1 DALKAA
7 VDTAKGTA
15 QTLVNALP
23 DSESATQSLLQGRL
37 DLLTT
42 TVPAVNDTDSN
53 NEIDP
58 VTLATIN
65 EDQSFI
71 VSKAD
76 LLAKALNPNATITN
90 LSSADGTFTDNGN
103 GTWTFTPKAN
113 YAGNAQFTYKIDG
126 VNASANFTITAV
138 ADAVN
143 ITLKQDIW
151 DNSASGGATGTVPLQ
166 TPPPSTGLIFKK
178 YTNILESAY
187 VGDSTSA
194 ENLRAAFK
202 ANILEGKMEATTP
215 TEQGREL
222 TVSGG
227 ITQRN
232 GVSFTGLI
240 YLEAGKQYSFKGYSD
255 DGMHIE
261 LGGQVLVTTTGDA
274 YGNYGPTANNAK
286 IPNVSV
292 FTPAQSGYYTLEAYF
307 TNMNNTGSYSI
318 DILER
323 QNGATT
329 WPTTGKPLTSDNY
342 SIYGT
347 AEELMSLGANVGTF
361 VPNTTGKNDGGYFS
375 AEAVDNGL
383 KDTLIKLAGIQV
395 DLIDTDGSETVTALV
410 MGDIPVGAILTDG
423 THTFTASNGNT
434 SVSIKD
440 WALDKLS
447 IQPPLGYTGTFN
459 LKVSATTFEGSNGDT
474 KVTDKDMPVTVID
487 FNSGTGGLD
496 PNLKTSND
504 LFTKGTTGNDLLNAP
519 TVAADVRKVNVSI
532 NGETGQNTPW
542 AISFAGGKSGISIT
556 KAVIDL
562 NTSVNAD
569 VHFGASGDFL
579 GPTKTGNRFNNNSV
593 HDSINKHVLV
603 KDYAI
608 SGQKYDTN
616 NREPQILTINFN
628 TTGTNQFISGKSF
641 NFAADTDTTRVRNDS
656 YADQVAGS
664 TITIYFND
672 GTSQKLSY
680 EHLSGS
686 GATSTAG
693 AEFEISYAKG
703 AYIDGGEGND
713 TISGSGGNDYLVG
726 GEGNDILHGGA
737 GNDYLLGGSGDDT
750 LNGNDGND
758 TLLGGAGNDI
768 LNGGAGNDIL
778 DGGAGN
784 DILNGGAG
792 NDILTGGLG
801 IDTLIY
807 NVLTAGDAT
816 AGNGKDN
823 WTDFETQDKIQFGA
837 GFFTGLLASDL
848 SDITTVGKFISV
860 SNDANGN
867 AVLKV
872 DRDGDLPTYGKTDL
886 LVIEHQAGLT
896 LQQLLDN
903 HQIIIG

>member
-1 DALKAA
+1 ALTDP
-7 VDTAKGTA
+7 VI
-15 QTLVNALP
+15 
-23 DSESATQSLLQGRL
+23 
-37 DLLTT
+37 
-42 TVPAVNDTDSN
+42 TVPAVNDADGN

-71 VSKAD
+71 VSKAT

-126 VNASANFTITAV
+126 VNASAKVAITAV

-151 DNSASGGATGTVPLQ
+151 DNNASGGATGTVPLQ

-178 YTNILESAY
+178 YTNILEDAY
-187 VGDSTSA
+187 VGSGSTA
-194 ENLRAAFK
+194 VNLRAAFK
-202 ANILEGKMEATTP
+202 ANILEGKMEAKTP

-222 TVSGG
+222 TVSGD

-274 YGNYGPTANNAK
+274 YGNYGPTANNANG
-286 IPNVSV
+286 IPNVGV

-307 TNMNNTGSYSI
+307 TNMNDAGSYSI

-347 AEELMSLGANVGTF
+347 AEELISLGANVGTF

-440 WALDKLS
+440 WALNKLS
-447 IQPPLGYTGTFN
+447 IQPPLGYTGTFK

-532 NGETGQNTPW
+532 NGETGKNTPW

-556 KAVIDL
+556 KVVIDL

-569 VHFGASGDFL
+569 VHFGASGGLFS
-579 GPTKTGNRFNNNSV
+579 PTKNLSSFDSSSV
-593 HDSINKHVLV
+593 HDSIINNTLV
-603 KDYAI
+603 NNYAI
-608 SGQKYDTN
+608 SGDKN
-616 NREPQILTINFN
+616 NSGNREPQILTINFN
-628 TTGTNQFISGKSF
+628 TSGTNQFISGQSF
-641 NFAADTDTTRVRNDS
+641 KFAADTDTTQERNDS

-672 GTSQKLSY
+672 GTSQTLTY

-686 GATSTAG
+686 GASSTAG
-693 AEFEISYAKG
+693 SEFEINYAKG
-703 AYIDGGEGND
+703 AYIDGGEGSD

-758 TLLGGAGNDI
+758 TLLGGVGNDI

-823 WTDFETQDKIQFGA
+823 WTDFETQDKIQFDQN
-837 GFFTGLLASDL
+837 FFTGLLASDL
-848 SDITTVGKFISV
+848 SDTAKVGKFISV

-872 DRDGDLPTYGKTDL
+872 DRDGDLATYGKTDL